1 MSYQIKSTPYFRRM
15 FNNSKK
21 NGQLQKL
28 REEYERIQE
37 FNDRTIELKMR
48 QVRLKR
54 LFREIEDMKAAA
66 AAAAAA
72 GGSQP
77 TSPNRSRGASN
88 SPTPAARN
96 LQRRNHN
103 VRLTNITPEQKIRE
117 QRVENLARA
126 RELGKEISR
135 RNAEMAEAGTGGFLR
150 SELRLTAKMQAVAD
164 ARKDADERR
173 ERAAK
178 RISYGNDQSRQNLQR
193 LLQVRQR
200 KLGGGHAQAAG
211 NRSHLQP
218 DDQVPITQ
226 QLPRQEI
233 RPSYLYP
240 DYRQLT
246 PSQLQLLEVENK
258 PSTQVLQI
266 QRDQEENELM
276 LRLKEQELR
285 MEAQLRQ
292 QEADFSD
299 QEDHMHFCR
308 QASSMSSPDEENS
321 EEQRLIRLRLQNPE
335 LADELERRRRRQ
347 QEDEEEEEQLQRRLR
362 HLHEET
368 SPLRLARISLSST
381 EGTNATNVTVETAA
395 TSPMNVR
402 FPYQE
407 MDPIDSNLEVH
418 TAPLATNNENR
429 LGLASLSATIASH
442 QPTQSVPY
450 QTDYP
455 IDQDSASNRWRQ
467 ISLMLPWFKAF
478 PDLESESPV
487 IPPPPDNRMNVEPS
501 NYEMRDEMVPAPGP
515 QANPT
520 YSYQLSD
527 VATQAEEEPFPPP
540 HCEFLLSTFD
550 FIGTA
555 ER

>member
-21 NGQLQKL
+21 NGQLQRL

-54 LFREIEDMKAAA
+54 LFREIEEMKEAA

-72 GGSQP
+72 GGG
-77 TSPNRSRGASN
+77 TSPSS
-88 SPTPAARN
+88 SPNPTARHM
-96 LQRRNHN
+96 QRRHGHAG
-103 VRLTNITPEQKIRE
+103 RLTSVTPEQKMRE

-150 SELRLTAKMQAVAD
+150 SELRLTAKMQAAAD
-164 ARKDADERR
+164 ARKEADERR

-200 KLGGGHAQAAG
+200 KLGGGHAG
-211 NRSHLQP
+211 NRCHLQP
-218 DDQVPITQ
+218 EDQVPVTQ

-233 RPSYLYP
+233 RPSHLYP

-246 PSQLQLLEVENK
+246 PSQLQLLTVENK
-258 PSTQVLQI
+258 PSMPELRL
-266 QRDQEENELM
+266 QRDQEEAELK
-276 LRLKEQELR
+276 LRLREQELR

-292 QEADFSD
+292 QE
-299 QEDHMHFCR
+299 EDSSERDDPRPFRR
-308 QASSMSSPDEENS
+308 QAFAMSSPDDGDG
-321 EEQRLIRLRLQNPE
+321 EEQRIRRLRLQNPE

-381 EGTNATNVTVETAA
+381 EGTNATNVTAQTAA

-407 MDPIDSNLEVH
+407 LDSMDSNLEVH
-418 TAPLATNNENR
+418 TAPLASTNHNNEDR

-442 QPTQSVPY
+442 QPTQRVPY

-455 IDQDSASNRWRQ
+455 LDQGTASDRWRQ

-478 PDLESESPV
+478 PDLEAESAMAAQ
-487 IPPPPDNRMNVEPS
+487 PPPDSRLSLEPS
-501 NYEMRDEMVPAPGP
+501 NYEMVPAPGTQP
-515 QANPT
+515 DPT
-520 YSYQLSD
+520 HSYRFSS
-527 VATQAEEEPFPPP
+527 VATQAEEEPFPSP

-550 FIGTA
+550 IIGAA